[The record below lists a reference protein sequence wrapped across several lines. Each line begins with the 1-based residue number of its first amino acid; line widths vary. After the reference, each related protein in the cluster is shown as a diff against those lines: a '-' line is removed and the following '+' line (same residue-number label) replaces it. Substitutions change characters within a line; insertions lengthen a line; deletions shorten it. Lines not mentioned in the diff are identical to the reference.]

1 MDKDIKVIE
10 KEIKKLK
17 KINRIL
23 IIYVVL
29 SIIVMLYNAF
39 FLK

>member
-1 MDKDIKVIE
+1 MNKDIKVME

-17 KINRIL
+17 RINRIL

-29 SIIVMLYNAF
+29 SIVIMLYNAF
-39 FLK
+39 FSK